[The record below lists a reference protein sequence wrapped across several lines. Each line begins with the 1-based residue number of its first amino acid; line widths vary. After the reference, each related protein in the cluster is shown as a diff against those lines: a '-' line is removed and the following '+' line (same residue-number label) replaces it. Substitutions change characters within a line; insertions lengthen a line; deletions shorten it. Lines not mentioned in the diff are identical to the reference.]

1 MNVYIVNEYSDGFN
15 DEGRVNIAGVYAS
28 YLDAVE
34 HAEEIAEY
42 GGFVQEGDCWY
53 LDDMEMLSIETHEV
67 L

>member
-1 MNVYIVNEYSDGFN
+1 MNVYIVKEYSDPFH
-15 DEGRVNIAGVYAS
+15 EGRMNIAGVYAS
-28 YLDAVE
+28 YLDAEE

-42 GGFVQEGDCWY
+42 GGFEQEGDCWY

>member
-1 MNVYIVNEYSDGFN
+1 MNVYIVKEYSDEFN
-15 DEGRVNIAGVYAS
+15 VKSVVITGVYAS